1 MWRNNYNH
9 WKITCEE
16 IHIWMFNSNISEF
29 ELLILCS
36 FQFQYFW
43 IWIFNPNIPEF
54 DQPSSVF
61 IHIKPAQT
69 SSTIFDQPSSVLC
82 IVLSHI
88 KVDQTSIYQPSSV
101 FMCFCILC
109 SPISNPHL
117 STFQRVSVF
126 LHIVLSHIKPAF
138 IRSSMPFTFPP
149 IFNSNIQCSDRKP
162 SQMKIWTNASHICSS
177 MQPANV
183 LQFNAVNRCR
193 GVNTNIYTNANIYI
207 SIPIYM
213 CVNTNIYLTLNTY
226 QARPQRMY
234 DQ

>member
-1 MWRNNYNH
+1 MGRCWRNNYNH

-43 IWIFNPNIPEF
+43 IWIFNPNISEF

-109 SPISNPHL
+109 STISNQYL
-117 STFQRVSVF
+117 SEAQCLLSFQ
-126 LHIVLSHIKPAF
+126 LPAW
-138 IRSSMPFTFPP
+138 SPFAFPP
-149 IFNSNIQCSDRKP
+149 ISGSRFKILRCCSNTQCSNRKP
-162 SQMKIWTNASHICSS
+162 SQMKTLTN
-177 MQPANV
+177 V
-183 LQFNAVNRCR
+183 EV
-193 GVNTNIYTNANIYI
+193 
-207 SIPIYM
+207 SIPIL
-213 CVNTNIYLTLNTY
+213 CW
-226 QARPQRMY
+226 
-234 DQ
+234 